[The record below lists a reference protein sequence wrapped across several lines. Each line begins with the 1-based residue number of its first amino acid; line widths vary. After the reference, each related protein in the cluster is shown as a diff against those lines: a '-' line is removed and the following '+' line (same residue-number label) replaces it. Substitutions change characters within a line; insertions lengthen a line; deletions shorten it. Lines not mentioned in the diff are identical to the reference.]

1 MSIEKIWAREILDSR
16 GNPTVEVDLYTA
28 KGNGQGLPTAAM
40 LALPSPGMGGSPGI
54 PSGDGV
60 LGQAHAPGAGRGG
73 SSFSRGARIGR
84 SLCASLV
91 CDAQPGSALC
101 VHRVCVCAPRVR
113 APRVLPAQLHFCG
126 STCARGTSVGR
137 MRPLLVHPPPCV
149 CPGRGGAGGSLRSTG
164 GRRLDAAAGA

>member
-54 PSGDGV
+54 PSGDGA
-60 LGQAHAPGAGRGG
+60 LSQAHEPVAGRGG

-91 CDAQPGSALC
+91 CDTQPASALC
-101 VHRVCVCAPRVR
+101 VHRVCVCVPCVR
-113 APRVLPAQLHFCG
+113 APCVLPA
-126 STCARGTSVGR
+126 
-137 MRPLLVHPPPCV
+137 
-149 CPGRGGAGGSLRSTG
+149 
-164 GRRLDAAAGA
+164 